1 MKLRGN
7 YFYTQKEDVKDEESV
22 SANLLVRAGMIK
34 KVGSGIYTFLPLGYR
49 VLKNIENIIREEMNA
64 ISSNELVMP
73 SILPEDVYAK
83 SGRLDAFGDDMFR
96 LSDRYDRRYVL
107 GPTHEEMFV
116 EVAKDVIQSH
126 KDMPLSLY
134 QIANK
139 YRDEPR
145 SRYGLIR
152 TREFIMKDAYT
163 FDKDEESL
171 SKSYQA
177 MFDAYHRIFKR
188 VGLDYEVVRADTG
201 AMGGSLSEEFQAI
214 CDIGEDTLVICNDCG
229 YATNIEVC
237 ECKNSSVLDSEKE
250 LAKELFYT
258 PSVGTIEDLN
268 QNYQI
273 HPSKMVK
280 TLLYKVDDKFY
291 AFLIRGDREL
301 NETKISKLLQARD
314 VVMATPLEDEE
325 ITHAKVGFAGPIGLD
340 IPIIIDSEILSM
352 KNFVVGANRTHYHYI
367 HVNLSDFKY
376 DMVADIR
383 TVSEGDVCPRCGG
396 SLMFKKGIE
405 VGNTFKLG
413 TKYSEA
419 LGLYYTDE
427 DNQLKPVVMG
437 CYGIGVARILAAYV
451 EQHHDDSGIIFSP
464 EVAPYQVSIVIVN
477 MKDNDQVTLAEELY
491 RQLLSQGKSVL
502 LDNRDLRAGVKFK
515 DMDLVGIPIRITVG
529 RGAKDGIVEIKNREN
544 SEVIEVDKNNVLS
557 FIH

>member
-1 MKLRGN
+1 MKLCGN

-258 PSVGTIEDLN
+258 PNVGTIEDLN

-314 VVMATPLEDEE
+314 VVMVTPLEDEE

-352 KNFVVGANRTHYHYI
+352 KNFVVGANRTDYHYI

-437 CYGIGVARILAAYV
+437 CYGIGVARILAACV

-464 EVAPYQVSIVIVN
+464 EVAPYQVSIVIIN
-477 MKDNDQVTLAEELY
+477 MKDDNQITLAEELY
-491 RQLLSQGKSVL
+491 QQLLSQGKSVL

-544 SEVIEVDKNNVLS
+544 SEVIEVDKHNVLS

>member
-1 MKLRGN
+1 MKLCGN

-171 SKSYQA
+171 SKYYQA

-258 PSVGTIEDLN
+258 PNVGTIEDLN

-352 KNFVVGANRTHYHYI
+352 KNFVVGANRTDYHYI

>member
-1 MKLRGN
+1 MKLCGN

-171 SKSYQA
+171 SNSYQA

-258 PSVGTIEDLN
+258 PNVGTIEDLN

-314 VVMATPLEDEE
+314 VVMVTPLEDEE

-352 KNFVVGANRTHYHYI
+352 KNFVVGANRTDYHYI

>member
-1 MKLRGN
+1 MKLCGN

-340 IPIIIDSEILSM
+340 IRIIIDSEILSM
-352 KNFVVGANRTHYHYI
+352 KNFVVGANKTDYHYI

-544 SEVIEVDKNNVLS
+544 SEVVEVDKHNVLS

>member
-1 MKLRGN
+1 MKLCGN

-96 LSDRYDRRYVL
+96 LSDRYDRHYVL

-214 CDIGEDTLVICNDCG
+214 CDIGEDILVICNDCG

-314 VVMATPLEDEE
+314 VVMATPLEDEK

-352 KNFVVGANRTHYHYI
+352 KNFVVGANKTDYHYI

-544 SEVIEVDKNNVLS
+544 SEVVEVDKHNVLS

>member
-1 MKLRGN
+1 MKLCGN

-352 KNFVVGANRTHYHYI
+352 KNFVVGANKTDYHYI

-544 SEVIEVDKNNVLS
+544 SEVVEVDKHNVLS

>member
-1 MKLRGN
+1 MKLCGN

-314 VVMATPLEDEE
+314 VVMVTPLEDEE

-352 KNFVVGANRTHYHYI
+352 KNFVVGANRTDYHYI

>member
-96 LSDRYDRRYVL
+96 LSDRYDRCYVL

-171 SKSYQA
+171 SNSYQA

-258 PSVGTIEDLN
+258 PNVGTIEDLN

-352 KNFVVGANRTHYHYI
+352 KNFVVGANKTDYHYI

>member
-258 PSVGTIEDLN
+258 PNVGTIEDLN

-314 VVMATPLEDEE
+314 VVMATSLEDEE

-352 KNFVVGANRTHYHYI
+352 KNFVVGANRTDYHYI

-464 EVAPYQVSIVIVN
+464 EVAPYQVSIVIIN
-477 MKDNDQVTLAEELY
+477 MKDDNQITLAEELY
-491 RQLLSQGKSVL
+491 QQLLSQGKSVL

>member
-1 MKLRGN
+1 MKLCGN

-258 PSVGTIEDLN
+258 PNVGTIEDLN

-352 KNFVVGANRTHYHYI
+352 KNFVVGANKTDYHYI

-383 TVSEGDVCPRCGG
+383 IVGEGDVCSRCGG

-464 EVAPYQVSIVIVN
+464 EVAPYQVSIVIIN
-477 MKDNDQVTLAEELY
+477 MKDDNQITLAEELY
-491 RQLLSQGKSVL
+491 QQLLSQGKSVL